1 MRKGW
6 RGIRIGAALLMAALA
21 ARGLAAG
28 DTSAIVEVSATV
40 AQACRVSA
48 TNLQFGGYDPFGIH
62 AGAPLD
68 AECRLKVECTRPVSA
83 SLHLEPQHGTPDEA
97 LLLNGTEQL
106 TYALYHDA
114 ARLQRWADL
123 PLDGGGSRSVEVPIF
138 GRIFAGQ
145 DVLSGDYH
153 DTIMVRLDF

>member
-1 MRKGW
+1 MREDW

-21 ARGLAAG
+21 ARGLSAG
-28 DTSAIVEVSATV
+28 DTTAIVEVSATV

-83 SLHLEPQHGTPDEA
+83 SLRLEPHNGTPDRA
-97 LLLNGTEQL
+97 LLLNGADEL
-106 TYALYHDA
+106 VYGLYHDA
-114 ARLQRWADL
+114 TRLQTWADL

-138 GRIFAGQ
+138 GRIFGGQ
-145 DVLSGDYH
+145 DAISGDYH